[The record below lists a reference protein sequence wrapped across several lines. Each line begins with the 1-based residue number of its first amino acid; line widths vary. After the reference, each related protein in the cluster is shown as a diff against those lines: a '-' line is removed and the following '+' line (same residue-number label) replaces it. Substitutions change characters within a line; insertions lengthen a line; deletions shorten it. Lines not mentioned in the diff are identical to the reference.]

1 MNTLFDPLTIGSVT
15 FQNRVWVS
23 PMCQYSATDGLVGQ
37 WHSAH
42 LNAFATG
49 APGLIM
55 VEATGV
61 VPEGRISIA
70 CPTIHDDKHADAFK
84 PMIDFAHSLNVK
96 MGVQLAHAGR
106 KGSTM
111 RPWDDHRMASTE
123 EGGWQSVSSSAIA
136 FHGYPE
142 PRALTVDEIHQLTR
156 DFAAAAKR
164 AVEVGFD
171 LVEIHAAHGYL
182 LHQFYSPLANTRTDE
197 YGGSFE
203 NRVRF
208 LLETV
213 MAVRAA
219 IPASTP
225 LFVRIS
231 ATDWVDDGWN
241 LVDSIELCT
250 QLKALGVDLI
260 DVSTGGNAVSY
271 THLTLPTN

>member
-106 KGSTM
+106 KG
-111 RPWDDHRMASTE
+111 
-123 EGGWQSVSSSAIA
+123 
-136 FHGYPE
+136 
-142 PRALTVDEIHQLTR
+142 
-156 DFAAAAKR
+156 
-164 AVEVGFD
+164 
-171 LVEIHAAHGYL
+171 
-182 LHQFYSPLANTRTDE
+182 
-197 YGGSFE
+197 
-203 NRVRF
+203 
-208 LLETV
+208 
-213 MAVRAA
+213 
-219 IPASTP
+219 
-225 LFVRIS
+225 
-231 ATDWVDDGWN
+231 
-241 LVDSIELCT
+241 
-250 QLKALGVDLI
+250 
-260 DVSTGGNAVSY
+260 
-271 THLTLPTN
+271 